1 MDKDKQKQLHKTIGE
16 LEGALN
22 MKLLCHAMQG
32 CGARELYIHGEESL
46 ANATIHGNEPLV
58 KALMELAHDLE
69 TRIRKGAGLDKALD
83 DMRAAGWLIRID
95 NLEMGE

>member
-1 MDKDKQKQLHKTIGE
+1 MTEREPLHKTIGE

-22 MKLLCHAMQG
+22 MQLLALAMQG
-32 CGARELYIHGEESL
+32 CGARELHILGED
-46 ANATIHGNEPLV
+46 AKAVAAIRGNAPLTQ
-58 KALMELAHDLE
+58 ALMELAHDLE
-69 TRIRKGAGLDKALD
+69 TRIRNGASLYKALD

>member
-1 MDKDKQKQLHKTIGE
+1 MHDQQKLHKTIGE

-22 MKLLCHAMQG
+22 MHLMCLAMQG
-32 CGARELYIHGEESL
+32 CGARELYIRGEESR
-46 ANATIHGNEPLV
+46 ANAAIRGNESLA

-69 TRIRKGAGLDKALD
+69 TRIRNGAGLDKALD